1 MRDLVFTS
9 VFVLIL
15 LAAIGRP
22 WIGVLLCAW
31 LGYMSPHRLC
41 YGFAAYFPFF
51 AVAAAVTIASIFI
64 SSERK
69 RFPWARET
77 FIFLLFV
84 LWMNVT
90 TLFALN
96 PPGAWFKWDQTMK
109 TMLMIFLGMLVM
121 AARSR
126 LHLLV
131 WVIVL
136 SIEFYGVKGGIFAI
150 LTGAQYTVQGPP
162 RTMLE
167 NNNALAIFMA
177 ATLPLMRYLQL
188 NTESRLIRQ
197 GLGVGMGLT
206 AIAILASYSR
216 GGFLALC
223 TTGFL
228 LLIKSRR
235 KWLLA
240 GAMIV
245 TVPLILS
252 LMPQEWFERMD
263 TISEY
268 KSDSSAMGRL
278 EAWQFAIN
286 MAADRPLVGGGF
298 KSFTQELF
306 AKYIGNT
313 HDYREPHS
321 IFFEVLGEHG
331 YPGLFLF
338 LLLGV
343 CAWRTGTWIRRV
355 AFQRE
360 DLSWAGDLAAM
371 SQVALA
377 SYAVGGATSTIA
389 YFDLPYHLMAI
400 LMLTKIAVIDEL
412 RKADE
417 EPEPTSEEVM
427 ITNTGAYLPT

>member
-1 MRDLVFTS
+1 MRDLAFVAVFG
-9 VFVLIL
+9 LIL
-15 LAAIGRP
+15 LASIGRP

-41 YGFAAYFPFF
+41 YGFAVHFPFF
-51 AVAAAVTIASIFI
+51 AVAAATTIGSIFI

-84 LWMNVT
+84 VWMNVT

-96 PPGAWFKWDQTMK
+96 PQGAWAKWDPTMK

-121 AARSR
+121 ATRPR
-126 LHLLV
+126 LHWLA
-131 WVIVL
+131 WVIAL
-136 SIEFYGVKGGIFAI
+136 SIGFYGVKGGIFAI

-162 RTMLE
+162 QTMLE

-197 GLGVGMGLT
+197 GLGAAMVLT
-206 AIAILASYSR
+206 GIAVLSSYSR
-216 GGFLALC
+216 GGFVALC
-223 TTGFL
+223 TVGFL

-240 GAMIV
+240 GAMIIV
-245 TVPLILS
+245 VPLTLS
-252 LMPQEWFERMD
+252 LMPEQWFERMD

-268 KSDSSAMGRL
+268 KSDDSAQGRL
-278 EAWQFAIN
+278 EAWRFAIN
-286 MAADRPLVGGGF
+286 MAADRPLFGGGF

-306 AKYIGNT
+306 AQYIGNT
-313 HDYREPHS
+313 RDYREPHS

-331 YPGLFLF
+331 SPGLLLF
-338 LLLGV
+338 LLMGV
-343 CAWRTGTWIRRV
+343 FAWRTGAWIRWV
-355 AFQRE
+355 AGQRE
-360 DLSWAGDLAAM
+360 ELSWAGDLASM

-377 SYAVGGATSTIA
+377 GYAVGGATSTVA
-389 YFDLPYHLMAI
+389 YFDLPYHLVAI
-400 LMLTKIAVIDEL
+400 LMLTKIVVIDEL
-412 RKADE
+412 KKSGE
-417 EPEPTSEEVM
+417 EPEPTGEEV
-427 ITNTGAYLPT
+427 IVSNTGAYLPT